1 MDLIPV
7 DENESSLFDMINLIL
22 DEVVAFTVYEI
33 VDFIFFMDMF
43 VRHVK
48 IIIPDNA
55 VDRQTDVGFFV
66 NNITHRRPPYHP
78 KTDPACAGNKEN
90 TRRRFVLRKNQK
102 DNIVGKMIKKSEIL

>member
-1 MDLIPV
+1 MVRVAVLSRLMDLIPV
-7 DENESSLFDMINLIL
+7 DENKSSLFDMINLIL

-78 KTDPACAGNKEN
+78 KTDPACAGI
-90 TRRRFVLRKNQK
+90 RKIHGA
-102 DNIVGKMIKKSEIL
+102 DSF

>member
-1 MDLIPV
+1 MVRVAVLSRLMDLIPV

-43 VRHVK
+43 VWHVK

-66 NNITHRRPPYHP
+66 NKDKKNDTLTCNEFALLR
-78 KTDPACAGNKEN
+78 DA
-90 TRRRFVLRKNQK
+90 VLF
-102 DNIVGKMIKKSEIL
+102 

>member
-55 VDRQTDVGFFV
+55 VDR
-66 NNITHRRPPYHP
+66 
-78 KTDPACAGNKEN
+78 
-90 TRRRFVLRKNQK
+90 
-102 DNIVGKMIKKSEIL
+102 